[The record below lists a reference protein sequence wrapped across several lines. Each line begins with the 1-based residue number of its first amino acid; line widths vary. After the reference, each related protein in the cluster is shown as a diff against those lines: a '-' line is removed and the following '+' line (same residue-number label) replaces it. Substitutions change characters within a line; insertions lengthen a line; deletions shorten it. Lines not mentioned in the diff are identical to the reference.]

1 MVKTHRV
8 TSLKKPLIKYGWINA
23 IFFFIC
29 FLFFGLIFHLII
41 SIFFGGTVN
50 KVLVRLDFESY
61 WHLKEWVLIVVSN
74 LFSILFWVW
83 IFHKIINRQSFTSI
97 GLEFS
102 GYKDDFISGLLLG
115 FGLTGLGFGI
125 LYTFNFLSVES
136 IQFSLKTQLFY
147 VFVYTLISLSEEIAV
162 RGYILQNLSKSFNKY
177 IALVLSSL
185 AFMVIRGANSDWT
198 NTNVV
203 SLFNLFLA
211 GILLGVYCIYK
222 NNLWFPIG
230 ANFTWSYFKEPVC
243 GFRGYNF
250 PLNDFGP
257 ETIFSHNLRGSDFDG
272 SIILTALIIA
282 GIVYVHRRYSNI
294 D

>member
-1 MVKTHRV
+1 MV
-8 TSLKKPLIKYGWINA
+8 
-23 IFFFIC
+23 
-29 FLFFGLIFHLII
+29 
-41 SIFFGGTVN
+41 
-50 KVLVRLDFESY
+50 LDPGSY
-61 WHLKEWVLIVVSN
+61 WHKKEWVLIVVSN
-74 LFSILFWVW
+74 LFSTLFWVW

-102 GYKDDFISGLLLG
+102 RYKDDFISGLLLG

-147 VFVYTLISLSEEIAV
+147 LFIYALIALGEEIAV
-162 RGYILQNLSKSFNKY
+162 RGYILQNLSRSFNKY

-198 NTNVV
+198 NMNVV
-203 SLFNLFLA
+203 PLFNLFLA

-230 ANFTWSYFKEPVC
+230 ANFTWSYFKEPVW
-243 GFRGYNF
+243 GFVGYNF

-257 ETIFSHNLRGSDFDG
+257 ETIFSHNLRERDFDG

>member
-8 TSLKKPLIKYGWINA
+8 TSLKKPLIKYGWLNA

-50 KVLVRLDFESY
+50 KVLMVLDPGSY
-61 WHLKEWVLIVVSN
+61 WHKKEWVLIVVSN
-74 LFSILFWVW
+74 LFSTLFWVW

-102 GYKDDFISGLLLG
+102 RYKDDFISGLLLG

-147 VFVYTLISLSEEIAV
+147 LFIYALIALGEEIAV

-198 NTNVV
+198 NMNVV
-203 SLFNLFLA
+203 PLFNLFLA

-257 ETIFSHNLRGSDFDG
+257 ETIFSHNLRERDFDG